1 MYVLVTRSVQV
12 AGIVMIHS
20 NTHFHNT
27 TMCILSI
34 RSVQV
39 AGVAIIHRH
48 IHYHNNTMCVLSI
61 GSVPVAGI
69 VINHGSMTN
78 HSLLTQMTLSVLE
91 CCSYRCCSNLWAAL
105 IALFLHHCHV
115 HIKWQSDYNCPDEAN
130 PCPKGFRPAFE
141 WSEVS
146 GLVAPDLSHNIQHC
160 PMGVSLGSILHTVG

>member
-1 MYVLVTRSVQV
+1 MIIYAYYQQVVSQWRVLSWFIALYTTTTQYVYLLLISSVQVAGIVIIHWHVHYHNTTMYVLVTRSVQV

-27 TMCILSI
+27 TMCILLI

-69 VINHGSMTN
+69 VLIMDQW
-78 HSLLTQMTLSVLE
+78 LT
-91 CCSYRCCSNLWAAL
+91 
-105 IALFLHHCHV
+105 I
-115 HIKWQSDYNCPDEAN
+115 
-130 PCPKGFRPAFE
+130 
-141 WSEVS
+141 
-146 GLVAPDLSHNIQHC
+146 
-160 PMGVSLGSILHTVG
+160 VSLHKWHWVFWSVAAIGVVLTYGLPL